1 MRSTLMLAIGT
12 AGLIACLSLSSPVQA
27 TETITYTYDAQGRL
41 VRVVRSGTVNNGETV
56 EYQQDRADN
65 RTQKQTTGA

>member
-1 MRSTLMLAIGT
+1 MRRKRLLAASTAAFIT
-12 AGLIACLSLSSPVQA
+12 GLIAASGAAA

-41 VRVVRSGTVNNGETV
+41 VKVVRSGTVNNGETV
-56 EYQQDRADN
+56 DYQHDDADN